1 MKQIQYCS
9 GVVVI
14 SVQRERSQRMDVLTT
29 LLMGLMAFHGEI
41 PQPEVDEACE
51 EREASLGRAL
61 EGWEREIVK
70 AFLTNER
77 LKATT
82 PEERTSITNFETVT
96 SSSVFLLFPWHHR
109 HHLVEF
115 VSPPRSLNH
124 FSHLKTVL

>member
-1 MKQIQYCS
+1 MKQIQWCS

-29 LLMGLMAFHGEI
+29 LLLGLMAFHGEI
-41 PQPEVDEACE
+41 PQPELDEACE
-51 EREASLGRAL
+51 EREAALGRAL

-82 PEERTSITNFETVT
+82 PEERTSITNFETVISFRL
-96 SSSVFLLFPWHHR
+96 SSCQA
-109 HHLVEF
+109 
-115 VSPPRSLNH
+115 
-124 FSHLKTVL
+124 